1 MTYATQTGL
10 TQRYGEAMLIAL
22 SDRADVP
29 TGLIDAEV
37 VARALA
43 EADALIDGYLAG
55 RYALPLSAV
64 PPVLTQIAEA
74 LAIYSL
80 HVTEPEAKIRADHD
94 AAIRR
99 LAEIAKGVIVLK
111 DAAGVEPAAPGTAG
125 VQITDR
131 ERAFTPD
138 SMTGFI

>member
-111 DAAGVEPAAPGTAG
+111 DAAGAEPAAPETTG

>member
-1 MTYATQTGL
+1 MTYATQTSL
-10 TQRYGEAMLIAL
+10 TERYGEQMLVAL

-29 TGLIDAEV
+29 TGSIDAAV

-55 RYALPLSAV
+55 LYSLPLASV
-64 PPVLTQIAEA
+64 PPILPPLAEA
-74 LAIYSL
+74 IAIYTL
-80 HVTEPEAKIRADHD
+80 HITEPEAKVKADYE
-94 AAIRR
+94 AAIKR
-99 LAEIAKGVIVLK
+99 LADISKGVIKLK
-111 DAAGVEPAAPGTAG
+111 DAAGLEPAAPQGTG

-138 SMTGFI
+138 TMRGFV

>member
-10 TQRYGEAMLIAL
+10 VDRYGEAMLIAL
-22 SDRADVP
+22 TDRAAIP
-29 TGLIDAEV
+29 TGFVDAGV
-37 VARALA
+37 VSRALA

-64 PPVLTQIAEA
+64 PPVLVPLAEA
-74 LAIYSL
+74 IAIYSL
-80 HVTEPEAKIRADHD
+80 HITEPEAKIRADYE
-94 AAIRR
+94 AAIKR
-99 LAEIAKGVIVLK
+99 LAEIARGTIILK

-138 SMTGFI
+138 TLKGFI

>member
-10 TQRYGEAMLIAL
+10 TERYGEAMLVAL
-22 SDRADVP
+22 SDRAEVP
-29 TGLIDAEV
+29 TGTVDADI
-37 VARALA
+37 VARALT

-55 RYALPLSAV
+55 LYALPLATT
-64 PPVLTQIAEA
+64 PPLLVQLAEA
-74 LAIYSL
+74 IAIYNL
-80 HVTEPEAKIRADHD
+80 HLTEPEAKVKADYE
-94 AAIRR
+94 AAIKR
-99 LAEIAKGVIVLK
+99 LGEIARGVIKLA
-111 DAAGVEPAAPGTAG
+111 DAAGLEPAAPTGAG

>member
-10 TQRYGEAMLIAL
+10 VDRYGEAMLIAL
-22 SDRADVP
+22 TDRAAIP
-29 TGLIDAEV
+29 TGFVDAGV
-37 VARALA
+37 VSRALA

-64 PPVLTQIAEA
+64 PPVLVPLAEA
-74 LAIYSL
+74 IAIYSL
-80 HVTEPEAKIRADHD
+80 HITEPEAKIRADYE
-94 AAIRR
+94 AAIKR
-99 LAEIAKGVIVLK
+99 LAEIARGTIILK

-138 SMTGFI
+138 TMTGFI